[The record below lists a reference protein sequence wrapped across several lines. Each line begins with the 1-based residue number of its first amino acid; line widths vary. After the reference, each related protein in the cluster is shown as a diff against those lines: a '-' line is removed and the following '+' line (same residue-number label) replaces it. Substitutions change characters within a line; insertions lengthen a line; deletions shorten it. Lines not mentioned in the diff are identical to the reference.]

1 MTLHD
6 CPRESEVIR
15 LMKAG
20 RLPDECDETL
30 RTHVTRCEVCRD
42 VVAIASLLHLER
54 DDLNDEMTLPAA
66 GQVWWRAAIR
76 ARLEASQEAARPL
89 SWVFGIGAACVAG
102 LALAVVELLWSPVQ
116 LALRSTTTSNWTMM
130 VSLADVTRWFPS
142 LSDLTPLTTTIV
154 LVVLGAA
161 ACLVLA
167 PLALYFALSDE

>member
-1 MTLHD
+1 MTIQD
-6 CPRESEVIR
+6 CPREPEVIR
-15 LMKAG
+15 VMKAG
-20 RLPDECDETL
+20 RWPDQCDDTL
-30 RTHVTRCEVCRD
+30 RTHVAQCEVCRD
-42 VVAIASLLHLER
+42 VVAIANLLHLDH

-76 ARLEASQEAARPL
+76 GRLEASQEAARPL

-116 LALRSTTTSNWTMM
+116 LALRSTTTSDWTMM
-130 VSLADVTRWFPS
+130 FRLADITRWLPS
-142 LSDLTPLTTTIV
+142 LSDLTPLTATIV